1 MSVSRRKLNRTDSGY
16 WLKKVKPR
24 GGSYLIRFLEGD
36 RRIWMTF
43 PVSTKQVAAEQASQF
58 FRRAEVIGFDA
69 ALREQRGETEKPSTI
84 GRLIEAYTELA
95 GSFIKPTSLADY
107 SAKLRKIAADVAK
120 LKPKTNKYDPKGE
133 WRREVDQLPLS
144 VLTESS
150 IQSWISAFI
159 NPKGKNHEQQE
170 AAKQSAVS
178 FVRSAR
184 SFWSR
189 DWLPKLAKVLTMPP
203 NPWTNLVLPERSRS
217 GYESSIDANALLAAA
232 LEELDGTDNDACRA
246 IVLGLGAGLR
256 RSEADMLTWDQF
268 IPPGVDASGVASG
281 AKLDIRPKEE
291 RSLKTKGSRGRVPL
305 SPPLGALFER
315 WRLEDASRN
324 GFIIRE
330 SVTAKGRPYRAAA
343 WPRVLVWLRAHG
355 VRQEMAF
362 HALRKEVGSILAQQ
376 HGIYAAS
383 KFLRHSSVNVTQ
395 AVYVEP
401 RGEEAPTFEIRP
413 QLQQAI

>member
-170 AAKQSAVS
+170 ATSAVRV
-178 FVRSAR
+178 VRVARALRGRPSPSMRPNNLPWAFRASAR
-184 SFWSR
+184 SG
-189 DWLPKLAKVLTMPP
+189 
-203 NPWTNLVLPERSRS
+203 ER
-217 GYESSIDANALLAAA
+217 L
-232 LEELDGTDNDACRA
+232 
-246 IVLGLGAGLR
+246 
-256 RSEADMLTWDQF
+256 
-268 IPPGVDASGVASG
+268 DASHLKSG
-281 AKLDIRPKEE
+281 QPAC
-291 RSLKTKGSRGRVPL
+291 
-305 SPPLGALFER
+305 
-315 WRLEDASRN
+315 W
-324 GFIIRE
+324 
-330 SVTAKGRPYRAAA
+330 
-343 WPRVLVWLRAHG
+343 
-355 VRQEMAF
+355 
-362 HALRKEVGSILAQQ
+362 
-376 HGIYAAS
+376 
-383 KFLRHSSVNVTQ
+383 
-395 AVYVEP
+395 
-401 RGEEAPTFEIRP
+401 
-413 QLQQAI
+413 